1 MQKKK
6 TFDIADSNIA
16 LLGSK
21 LEKDVKRESAASEKA
36 WAVAGKK
43 EGLQIW
49 RIEQFKVVTWPQ
61 DQYGQFYTGDSYII
75 LNSYKDK
82 ENPNKMK
89 YDVHFWL
96 GTATTQDEA
105 GTAAYKT
112 VELDTFLG
120 DVPVQHREIE
130 SKESGLFLSYFAAN
144 GGIRILEGGAET
156 GFRHVEATK
165 YRPRLMHLKGRKNV
179 RIVEVPLSGS
189 SLNEGDVFV
198 LDAGLTLYQ
207 WAGKK
212 ASQQEKTRAAQLCR
226 QMDSER
232 GGKPV
237 VVNIDQNDKDP
248 NEEFWSL
255 LGGKPSTIAGDLGG
269 DEDWEVKE
277 DRILYQLSDAGGRME
292 FNKVAEA
299 NRVTRDKLDTRDVFV
314 LDVGHE
320 IFVWIGKGASEGEK
334 KESMVVGTKY
344 LRDNKRPNYLPI
356 TRIHEGNEN
365 AVFEGAFAQAG
376 GAIKRATPSAS
387 SNCSGV
393 SGGACYLT
401 YVEAS
406 NGSLYL
412 NWSKEPI
419 KGALSFFQPGK
430 PVADHKYKSNGGRE
444 ELTRGTD
451 STPKNAFQGWCNYL
465 KLARENNGTITV
477 NTTDVQV
484 CVHDDANKIKRI
496 TTGETFT
503 LHDYQMPAVGAW
515 PASKALFEGAV
526 NTGRDHFINTAQG
539 AGAALVLSKNK

>member
-21 LEKDVKRESAASEKA
+21 LEKDVKRASAESEKA

-43 EGLQIW
+43 VGLQIW
-49 RIEQFKVVTWPQ
+49 RIEQFKVVPWPQ
-61 DQYGQFYTGDSYII
+61 DQYGQFYTGDSYIV
-75 LNSYKDK
+75 LNTYTDK

-112 VELDTFLG
+112 VELDTLLG

-130 SKESGLFLSYFAAN
+130 SKESSLFLSYFANN

-156 GFRHVEATK
+156 GFKHVEATK
-165 YRPRLMHLKGRKNV
+165 YKPRLMHLKGRKNV
-179 RIVEVPLSGS
+179 RIVEVPLSAS

-207 WAGKK
+207 WQGKK
-212 ASQQEKTRAAQLCR
+212 SSQGEKTRAAQLCR
-226 QMDSER
+226 QLDSER
-232 GGKPV
+232 RGLPKV
-237 VVNIDQNDKDP
+237 VIIDQNDKDP

-255 LGGKPSTIAGDLGG
+255 LGGRSEIAGDQGG
-269 DEDWEVKE
+269 DEDWETKE
-277 DRILYQLSDAGGRME
+277 DKILYQLSDAGGRME

-314 LDVGHE
+314 LDIGRE
-320 IFVWIGKGASEGEK
+320 IFVWIAKGASEGEK

-356 TRIHEGNEN
+356 TRIHEGSEN
-365 AVFEGAFAQAG
+365 PVFEAAFHQG
-376 GAIKRATPSAS
+376 GAAIKKATVTAS
-387 SNCSGV
+387 SYGGGA
-393 SGGACYLT
+393 SGGGCYLT

-406 NGSLYL
+406 NGSLFL
-412 NWSKEPI
+412 TWSKEPI
-419 KGALSFFQPGK
+419 KGALSYFQPAK
-430 PVADHKYKSNGGRE
+430 PVPAHKYTTNGGRE

-451 STPKNAFQGWCNYL
+451 STPKNGFQGWCNYL
-465 KLARENNGTITV
+465 KLAREFNGTITV
-477 NTTDVQV
+477 NTKDVQV
-484 CVHDDANKIKRI
+484 CVHDDSNKLNKINP
-496 TTGETFT
+496 GEQFS
-503 LHDYQMPAVGAW
+503 LHEYQMPAVGAW
-515 PASKALFEGAV
+515 PASKALFEGAM
-526 NTGRDHFINTAQG
+526 NTGRDHFINTAQA
-539 AGAALVLSKNK
+539 AGAALVLPKNK

>member
-36 WAVAGKK
+36 WAGAGKK

-49 RIEQFKVVTWPQ
+49 RIEQFKVVAWPA

-75 LNSYKDK
+75 LNTYKDK
-82 ENPNKMK
+82 ENPNKLK
-89 YDVHFWL
+89 FDVHFWL

-112 VELDTFLG
+112 VELDTLLG

-165 YRPRLMHLKGRKNV
+165 YKPRLMHLKGRKNV
-179 RIVEVPLSGS
+179 RILEVPLSAS

-207 WAGKK
+207 WTGKK
-212 ASQQEKTRAAQLCR
+212 ASQGEKTRAAQFCR
-226 QMDSER
+226 QLDSER
-232 GGKPV
+232 KGLPK
-237 VVNIDQNDKDP
+237 VVNIEQNDKDE
-248 NEEFWSL
+248 NEEFWAL
-255 LGGKPSTIAGDLGG
+255 LGGRCEIAGDAGG
-269 DEDWEVKE
+269 DEEWEVKE

-314 LDVGHE
+314 LDVGME

-334 KESMVVGTKY
+334 KESMVVGSKY

-356 TRIHEGNEN
+356 TRIHEGSEN
-365 AVFEGAFAQAG
+365 PVFEAAFATAG
-376 GAIKRATPSAS
+376 AGAIKRATPTASYSSA
-387 SNCSGV
+387 GA
-393 SGGACYLT
+393 SGGGCYLS
-401 YVEAS
+401 YIEAS
-406 NGSLYL
+406 NGSLIL
-412 NWSKEPI
+412 TWSKEPV

-430 PVADHKYKSNGGRE
+430 PVADHKYKSNSGRE

-451 STPKNAFQGWCNYL
+451 STPKNGFQGWCNYL
-465 KLARENNGTITV
+465 KLAREFAGTITV
-477 NTTDVQV
+477 NTKDVQV
-484 CVHDDANKIKRI
+484 CVHDDSNKILRI
-496 TTGETFT
+496 APGQSFQ
-503 LHDYQMPAVGAW
+503 LHEYQMPAVGAW
-515 PASKALFEGAV
+515 PTSKALFEGAV
-526 NTGRDHFINTAQG
+526 NTGRDHFINTAQA
-539 AGAALVLSKNK
+539 AGAALVLPKNK